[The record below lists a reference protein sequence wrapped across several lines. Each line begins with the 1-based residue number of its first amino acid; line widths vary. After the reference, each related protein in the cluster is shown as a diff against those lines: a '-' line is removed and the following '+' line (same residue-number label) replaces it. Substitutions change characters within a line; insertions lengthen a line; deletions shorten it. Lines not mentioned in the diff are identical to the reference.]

1 MVKICF
7 ICLGNIC
14 RSPMAEALMREEVKK
29 RHWEDKVQVDSAA
42 TGDWNLGSAP
52 HPGTANLL
60 ASKGIST
67 DNMYASL
74 LEADAAD
81 HYDYLIGMDD
91 SNIQNIQKIVGS
103 SDKVYQLLDFTD
115 QAGPIADPYYTGN
128 FDLTYDLIS
137 KGIQGLCQHLA
148 TTYPELRD

>member
-14 RSPMAEALMREEVKK
+14 RSPMAEALMREEVKQ
-29 RHWEDKVQVDSAA
+29 RGWEDKVLVESAA

-60 ASKGIST
+60 AAKGIST

-74 LEADAAD
+74 LKAGDVD
-81 HYDYLIGMDD
+81 RYDYLIGMDD
-91 SNIQNIQKIVGS
+91 SNIKNIEKIVGT

-128 FDLTYDLIS
+128 FDLTYDLVT
-137 KGIQGLCQHLA
+137 KGIQGLCQHLEA
-148 TTYPELRD
+148 TYPELRD